1 MKSRCNLVVESPLKI
16 ANTLCCVGF
25 PPGMMNIGRTL
36 VSTKVEYAAF
46 WKVRPMPLTAIRYA
60 VIPLE
65 RKSVFL
71 GWKLYV
77 EHIHCVC
84 RFMRPLTLGQIN
96 KSSVNQFASMSSG
109 ALGVLFDS
117 LYAAILFRYQ
127 TSLMHY
133 AFFLNGNKI
142 QFWRVN
148 KTERTML
155 AQTPFEYN
163 GDEYYTISVVCKG
176 NTFTGAVMLVCGF
189 MMRTLIYYGSLP
201 TTIRVISHTRMISTG
216 MGRMKFSA
224 ATT

>member
-77 EHIHCVC
+77 EHIHWVC
-84 RFMRPLTLGQIN
+84 RFMRPLTLGQICQPVRIN
-96 KSSVNQFASMSSG
+96 VKRG
-109 ALGVLFDS
+109 IG
-117 LYAAILFRYQ
+117 
-127 TSLMHY
+127 
-133 AFFLNGNKI
+133 
-142 QFWRVN
+142 
-148 KTERTML
+148 
-155 AQTPFEYN
+155 
-163 GDEYYTISVVCKG
+163 C
-176 NTFTGAVMLVCGF
+176 
-189 MMRTLIYYGSLP
+189 
-201 TTIRVISHTRMISTG
+201 TIRLSICSHTRV
-216 MGRMKFSA
+216 FA
-224 ATT
+224 AGNKHVLF

>member
-117 LYAAILFRYQ
+117 LYAAIHKAISNHTAKRPRKFLTSKYSNINGKALLAVLSKNFEKVPRTIPKYSLQGTTQGRY
-127 TSLMHY
+127 L
-133 AFFLNGNKI
+133 
-142 QFWRVN
+142 
-148 KTERTML
+148 
-155 AQTPFEYN
+155 
-163 GDEYYTISVVCKG
+163 
-176 NTFTGAVMLVCGF
+176 TGGV
-189 MMRTLIYYGSLP
+189 P
-201 TTIRVISHTRMISTG
+201 PIR
-216 MGRMKFSA
+216 FSM
-224 ATT
+224 

>member
-84 RFMRPLTLGQIN
+84 RFMRPLTLG
-96 KSSVNQFASMSSG
+96 
-109 ALGVLFDS
+109 
-117 LYAAILFRYQ
+117 R
-127 TSLMHY
+127 
-133 AFFLNGNKI
+133 
-142 QFWRVN
+142 
-148 KTERTML
+148 
-155 AQTPFEYN
+155 
-163 GDEYYTISVVCKG
+163 
-176 NTFTGAVMLVCGF
+176 
-189 MMRTLIYYGSLP
+189 
-201 TTIRVISHTRMISTG
+201 
-216 MGRMKFSA
+216 
-224 ATT
+224 

>member
-77 EHIHCVC
+77 EHIHWVC

-96 KSSVNQFASMSSG
+96 KSSTSDSAQI
-109 ALGVLFDS
+109 ALWV
-117 LYAAILFRYQ
+117 Y
-127 TSLMHY
+127 LM
-133 AFFLNGNKI
+133 L
-142 QFWRVN
+142 
-148 KTERTML
+148 
-155 AQTPFEYN
+155 
-163 GDEYYTISVVCKG
+163 
-176 NTFTGAVMLVCGF
+176 
-189 MMRTLIYYGSLP
+189 GSL
-201 TTIRVISHTRMISTG
+201 VG
-216 MGRMKFSA
+216 A
-224 ATT
+224 AALTFLHWKKRFNK

>member
-109 ALGVLFDS
+109 HWGVLFDS
-117 LYAAILFRYQ
+117 LYAAIRGF
-127 TSLMHY
+127 SL
-133 AFFLNGNKI
+133 
-142 QFWRVN
+142 
-148 KTERTML
+148 
-155 AQTPFEYN
+155 
-163 GDEYYTISVVCKG
+163 
-176 NTFTGAVMLVCGF
+176 LVINMYCSDGK
-189 MMRTLIYYGSLP
+189 R
-201 TTIRVISHTRMISTG
+201 R
-216 MGRMKFSA
+216 
-224 ATT
+224 